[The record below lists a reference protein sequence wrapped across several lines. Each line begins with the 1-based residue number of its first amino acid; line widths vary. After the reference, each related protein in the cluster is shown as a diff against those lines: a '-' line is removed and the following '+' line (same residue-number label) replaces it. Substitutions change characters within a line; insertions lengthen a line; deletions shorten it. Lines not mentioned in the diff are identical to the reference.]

1 MELRMSENT
10 FFQADSQTCPV
21 NPAIL
26 PEIMKD
32 APVGFFIA
40 TPDGKFLS
48 VNRTLARM
56 HGYDTPEEFVTF
68 IKDIG
73 MQIYADPSDR
83 LRFRR
88 LMDAQGG
95 VMNNEYKVSCGDGS
109 VRWISCNVRTSSDHN
124 GNPVCEGF
132 ATDITERKCA
142 EETLNEKNR
151 LLQHISDNMFDLVVL
166 TDLSGEVKFVSLSR
180 NLLGY
185 DPSSLIG
192 RSVLELIHPDDLPEV
207 ASAFTKFIARQ
218 KVDRK
223 VQYRYQ
229 CADGQYLWFET
240 VGSLIVNEHGE
251 PEEILFSTRD
261 ITESRQ
267 ARKSLERNEAYLESV
282 LRVSPIGIGVATD
295 RVLITVNQKICEM
308 TGYSQKELV
317 GKSTRILYPDDADYE
332 YVGKEK
338 YARIRKHG
346 TGTIETRFL
355 RKDGKIVDVLLSSN
369 PLDPDDLSKGV
380 TFTALD
386 ITHRKQTEKALL
398 QLNSTLEQ
406 QVVNRTALA
415 ESRSKQLQIL
425 AMELVEAEEKE
436 RKRIAE
442 VLHDDLQQ
450 ILASA
455 KMQLQVACHAL
466 PPIPGLAEVDKLLK
480 ECITKSRRL
489 SHELSPVV
497 VYHSGLCTALKWLA
511 GQLKEQFGLKV
522 DLDLDTSQQFES
534 KSLNIFL
541 FRAVQELLFN
551 VTKHAGVDSA
561 RVVLSVSDQGLNIT
575 VSDQGRGFNPEILDS
590 TEKTGLGL
598 LSLRER
604 VQTMGGSLLLESV
617 PGQGSSFVLQIP
629 SEMVKTRKGRPWGMA
644 GEQPISRKSRIGSTD
659 KKGLR
664 VIFVDDH
671 KVMRQGL
678 INLIAEQP
686 GIRVVGEAAN
696 GREAIERV
704 RQLLPDVV
712 VIDTLMPEM
721 DGEEATRRIKA
732 EWPDVRIIGLSMLE
746 DEHIAQAMK
755 KAGAEAFLSKT
766 VSPDELLK
774 AIHGTIH
781 LQDGRSKNDCR

>member
-1 MELRMSENT
+1 MSEST

-21 NPAIL
+21 NL
-26 PEIMKD
+26 DSVPEIMKD
-32 APVGFFIA
+32 APIGFFTT

-48 VNRTLARM
+48 ANRALARM
-56 HGYDTPEEFVTF
+56 HGYDTPEEFIAF

-73 MQIYADPSDR
+73 VQIDADPSER
-83 LRFRR
+83 LKFRR
-88 LMDAQGG
+88 LMETQGG
-95 VMNNEYKVSCGDGS
+95 VMNYEYKVLRRNGNVG
-109 VRWISCNVRTSSDHN
+109 WISCNLRTSRDHN
-124 GNPVCEGF
+124 GNPVYEGF
-132 ATDITERKCA
+132 ATDITECKRA
-142 EETLNEKNR
+142 EETLNEKTR

-185 DPSSLIG
+185 DPSALIG
-192 RSVLELIHPDDLPEV
+192 RSVLALIHPDDLPEV
-207 ASAFTKFIARQ
+207 VSAFTKFIAGQ

-229 CADGQYLWFET
+229 HADGQYLWLET
-240 VGSLIVNEHGE
+240 VGLLIVNECGE

-282 LRVSPIGIGVATD
+282 LRVSPIGIGVVAE
-295 RVLITVNQKICEM
+295 RVFITVNQKICEM

-317 GKSTRILYPDDADYE
+317 GKPTRILFLNDEDYE

-338 YARIRKHG
+338 YVRIRKHG

-355 RKDGKIVDVLLSSN
+355 RKDGKIIDVLLSSN
-369 PLDPDDLSKGV
+369 PLDVDDLSKGI

-386 ITHRKQTEKALL
+386 ITKRKQAEKTLL
-398 QLNSTLEQ
+398 QLNSTLEE
-406 QVVNRTALA
+406 QVVKRTALA

-442 VLHDDLQQ
+442 VLHNDLQQ

-466 PPIPGLAEVDKLLK
+466 PPMPGLADVDKLLK

-497 VYHSGLCTALKWLA
+497 VYHSGLCTALEWLV
-511 GQLKEQFGLKV
+511 GKLKEQFGLKV
-522 DLDLDTSQQFES
+522 DLNMDATHQFES

-551 VTKHAGVDSA
+551 ITKHAGVDSA
-561 RVVLSVSDQGLNIT
+561 RVVFSVSDQGVAIT

-604 VQTMGGSLLLESV
+604 VQSMGGSLLLESA
-617 PGQGSSFVLQIP
+617 PGQGSSFILQIP
-629 SEMVKTRKGRPWGMA
+629 PEMVKTRKGRSGGMS
-644 GEQPISRKSRIGSTD
+644 GVQPISRKSRVGSTD
-659 KKGLR
+659 TKGLR

-686 GIRVVGEAAN
+686 GIQVVGEAAN

-712 VIDTLMPEM
+712 VMDTLMPEM

-774 AIHGTIH
+774 TIHGTIH
-781 LQDGRSKNDCR
+781 PQDGKSKSDYR